1 MGYILI
7 WVAAAV
13 TTFLLL
19 RRFALRDFG
28 AVTVGGLIG
37 LLLLSFITPCGLA
50 IVATMTKPIDYSG
63 MEPRKNP
70 RQPIFSNHDC
80 GGCDSGRLPCREGN
94 YNNCSN
100 PRARND

>member
-1 MGYILI
+1 
-7 WVAAAV
+7 
-13 TTFLLL
+13 
-19 RRFALRDFG
+19 
-28 AVTVGGLIG
+28 
-37 LLLLSFITPCGLA
+37 
-50 IVATMTKPIDYSG
+50 MTKPIDYSG

>member
-50 IVATMTKPIDYSG
+50 IVAA
-63 MEPRKNP
+63 
-70 RQPIFSNHDC
+70 
-80 GGCDSGRLPCREGN
+80 LALEGN
-94 YNNCSN
+94 GAGIL
-100 PRARND
+100 ARVVWKDRP